1 MKKHNRQLSFVL
13 LEIRI
18 ILLKAHFRRQTV
30 ARSRPNKTLFRGQHN
45 IDTPVQSNKS
55 SYLETLKITTD

>member
-1 MKKHNRQLSFVL
+1 MKKRNRQLSVVL

-18 ILLKAHFRRQTV
+18 VLLKAHFRRQTV
-30 ARSRPNKTLFRGQHN
+30 ARSQPNKTLFRGQHN
-45 IDTPVQSNKS
+45 IDTPVLGNKT